1 MSHLLRALLLST
13 SLLILPHQAVLA
25 DDIDGFAGRD
35 KASQEAVES
44 LEAYAVYKM
53 GQYDE
58 ARIIWLSLAS
68 RNNTSAMINLANM
81 AEQGQGVPRDLSST
95 AKWLRKAAELGD
107 QRGQLQLGL
116 AYEKGLGVE
125 RDPKKAADWFL
136 KAAEQGDSTAQ
147 FNLGVMLA
155 TNYGKGIKSATPEQR
170 QAAIKWLEKA
180 AEDDQPDAD
189 TFLDMLNS
197 LNPAQ

>member
-1 MSHLLRALLLST
+1 MNPLLRTILLSI
-13 SLLILPHQAVLA
+13 SLMLLPHQTTLA
-25 DDIDGFAGRD
+25 DEVDGFAGRD
-35 KASQEAVES
+35 RASREAVES

-58 ARIIWLSLAS
+58 ARTMWLSLAS
-68 RNNTSAMINLANM
+68 RNNPSAMINLANM
-81 AEQGQGVPRDLSST
+81 SEQGQGVPRDLSK
-95 AKWLRKAAELGD
+95 AAEWLRKAADLGD

-125 RDPKKAADWFL
+125 RDPKTAASWFL

-155 TNYGKGIKSATPEQR
+155 TNYGEGVKSASAEQR
-170 QAAIKWLEKA
+170 QEAIKWLELA
-180 AEDDQPDAD
+180 AEENHPDAD
-189 TFLDMLNS
+189 VFLNMLKK
-197 LNPAQ
+197 

>member
-1 MSHLLRALLLST
+1 MNHLLRTLP
-13 SLLILPHQAVLA
+13 LLISLSFLPCQPVLA
-25 DDIDGFAGRD
+25 DEGFAGRD
-35 KASQEAVES
+35 KASREAVES

-58 ARIIWLSLAS
+58 ARKIWLSLAS
-68 RNNTSAMINLANM
+68 RNNPSAMINLANM
-81 AEQGQGVPRDLSST
+81 SEQGQGVPRDLGQ
-95 AKWLRKAAELGD
+95 AAEWLRKAAELGD
-107 QRGQLQLGL
+107 TRGQLQLGL

-125 RDPKKAADWFL
+125 RSPEIASEWFL

-155 TNYGKGIKSATPEQR
+155 TNYGKGIKNASPEQR

-180 AEDDQPDAD
+180 AEDDHPDAE
-189 TFLDMLNS
+189 TFLEMLNS
-197 LNPAQ
+197 LSPAH